1 MSKPSDNRKFPS
13 TNVAFITG
21 AATGIGEAITKK
33 LADEGWLVF
42 AGYRSSS
49 PDNTRWLGMP
59 DVIPLQCDVT
69 KESDVAAAA
78 VCIKDRAGKLDL
90 LLNNAAYAS
99 NAGVIEAADMQ
110 DYRKTFEVN
119 FWGPLNVIRACAP
132 LLKQA
137 KGRIIN
143 TGSASVY
150 LTIPM
155 GSAYPVSKT
164 ALTSLSNHLRLEMA
178 PFGVSVTT
186 LHPGGVETP
195 MTSLG
200 DEVSQ
205 QQWLAI
211 PEPLRS
217 EYARYF
223 CDGATAVGD
232 NFKLY
237 HPDEFASRVYR
248 QVITA
253 KKLKPSYLIGPGVAP
268 LPWLHR
274 LLPVQQVLNI
284 WAKMFSA
291 RTA

>member
-1 MSKPSDNRKFPS
+1 MK
-13 TNVAFITG
+13 VAFVTG
-21 AATGIGEAITKK
+21 AATGIGEAIVRK
-33 LADEGWLVF
+33 LADEGWQVY

-49 PDNTRWLGMP
+49 PDNTRWQSMANVTGLR
-59 DVIPLQCDVT
+59 CDVT
-69 KESDVAAAA
+69 SEEDIEHAAEL
-78 VCIKDRAGKLDL
+78 IRREQGKLDL

-99 NAGVIEAADMQ
+99 NAGVVEAADMA

-132 LLKQA
+132 LLKA
-137 KGRIIN
+137 ARGRVVN

-164 ALTSLSNHLRLEMA
+164 ALTALTNHLRLEMA
-178 PFGVSVTT
+178 PFGVQVTT

-200 DEVSQ
+200 EDVAAK
-205 QQWLAI
+205 QWQAI
-211 PEPLRS
+211 PESLRS
-217 EYARYF
+217 DYARHF
-223 CDGATAVGD
+223 CDGASAVGD

-237 HPDEFASRVYR
+237 HPDEFARRVYR

-253 KKLKPSYLIGPGVAP
+253 KKFKPSYLIGPGVAP

-284 WAKMFSA
+284 WAKMFAA
-291 RTA
+291 RPA

>member
-1 MSKPSDNRKFPS
+1 MK
-13 TNVAFITG
+13 TALITG
-21 AATGIGEAITKK
+21 AATGIGEAIVKK
-33 LADEGWLVF
+33 LADEGWQVY

-49 PDNTRWLGMP
+49 PDHTRWMSMAN
-59 DVIPLQCDVT
+59 VTPLHCDVT
-69 KESDVAAAA
+69 YQEDVVQA
-78 VCIKDRAGKLDL
+78 VERIRREQGKLDL

-99 NAGVIEAADMQ
+99 NAGVVEAADME

-119 FWGPLNVIRACAP
+119 FWGPLNVIQACAP
-132 LLKQA
+132 LLKAA
-137 KGRIIN
+137 KGRVVN

-164 ALTSLSNHLRLEMA
+164 ALTALTNHLRLEMA
-178 PFGVSVTT
+178 PFGVQVTT

-205 QQWLAI
+205 KQWQAI
-211 PEPLRS
+211 PESLRS
-217 EYARYF
+217 EYARHF
-223 CDGATAVGD
+223 CDGASAVGD

-237 HPDEFASRVYR
+237 HPDEFARRVYR

-284 WAKMFSA
+284 WAKMFAA
-291 RTA
+291 RPA